1 MVFIKFQTNVDDT
14 ELFFVG
20 SDVESI
26 LKDTDN
32 GTEFGS
38 YKLQSYETIT
48 EAEAREAC
56 PQYID
61 IGIIDVINGRC
72 KSFML

>member
-1 MVFIKFQTNVDDT
+1 MVFIKFQTNIDDT

-20 SDVESI
+20 SDIASV
-26 LKDTDN
+26 LGDTDN

-38 YKLQSYETIT
+38 YKLQNYETIT
-48 EAEAREAC
+48 ENEARKAC

-61 IGIIDVINGRC
+61 IGIIDVMNGKC

>member
-1 MVFIKFQTNVDDT
+1 MVFVKFQTNADDT

-38 YKLQSYETIT
+38 YELKSYKTIT
-48 EAEAREAC
+48 ENEARKEC
-56 PQYID
+56 PQ
-61 IGIIDVINGRC
+61 
-72 KSFML
+72 